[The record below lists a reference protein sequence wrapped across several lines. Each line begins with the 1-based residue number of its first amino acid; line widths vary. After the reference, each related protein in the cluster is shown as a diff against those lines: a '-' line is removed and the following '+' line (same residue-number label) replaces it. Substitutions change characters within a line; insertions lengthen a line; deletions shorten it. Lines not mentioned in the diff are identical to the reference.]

1 MQRPI
6 AHILYPAIMPALFF
20 LIALTPVE
28 VLGCRNRGLLAFL
41 VALASGIAALVCVVT
56 ALKGRLRGDADSER
70 WIISTLILTIPVVA
84 LIILA

>member
-1 MQRPI
+1 MQCPI

-41 VALASGIAALVCVVT
+41 IALSSGIAALVFVVT
-56 ALKGRLRGDADSER
+56 ALKGRLRGDAGSER

-84 LIILA
+84 LLILA

>member
-56 ALKGRLRGDADSER
+56 ALKGRMRGEADNGR
-70 WIISTLILTIPVVA
+70 WIISTLILTVPVVA
-84 LIILA
+84 LLILA

>member
-1 MQRPI
+1 MQRPV

-41 VALASGIAALVCVVT
+41 VALASVMAALACVVT
-56 ALKGRLRGDADSER
+56 ALKGRLRGEADSER

-84 LIILA
+84 LLILA

>member
-41 VALASGIAALVCVVT
+41 VALASGMAALACVVT
-56 ALKGRLRGDADSER
+56 ALKGRLRGDDSER